1 MILARTIALL
11 IALVMTAG
19 AGLAAVSNPQETQQ
33 PPVIA
38 PNDSL
43 PGFSR
48 GSSGGAPLSDFVH
61 LRGQRINH
69 LRGIGLVTGL
79 ANTGDNQM
87 ALFTI
92 QLVLNTLKKQGIT
105 LPANLM
111 TSPLMIM
118 ANDLATVTVTA
129 DMPSSVRQ
137 GDRLD
142 VNVAAMG
149 NASSL
154 QGGTLLMTPLQG
166 ADGEIYAV
174 AQGPVS
180 IAGYFAGSN
189 GASVSSNFQ
198 TSGQIAGGATVERE
212 LENDF
217 PENGHLE
224 LDLNDPDPALAEEV
238 ARGISANVRQA
249 SAVVRSADK
258 IDVTLPLWMAPSSFV
273 ASLRNIYINPPLS
286 NRVVVNEK
294 TGTVVVGG
302 DVTIGKSAVS
312 YGDYTITIAPELQ
325 VSQPNPF
332 GAGRTVVQR
341 SARIG
346 VNQEKSRFFMTPQG
360 ATVEQVAAT
369 LSAVGVKPTDTA
381 AIFQAFKQAGVLY
394 GELIVR

>member
-1 MILARTIALL
+1 MSRFATILFLFACLLVAVDAARAAAPVTAPQKP
-11 IALVMTAG
+11 LV
-19 AGLAAVSNPQETQQ
+19 L
-33 PPVIA
+33 A
-38 PNDSL
+38 PNESL
-43 PGFSR
+43 PGYTE
-48 GSSGGAPLSDFVH
+48 GESGGAPVSDFVH

-105 LPANLM
+105 LPSNLM

-154 QGGTLLMTPLQG
+154 QGGTLLMTPLVG
-166 ADGEIYAV
+166 TDGDVYAV

-189 GASVSSNFQ
+189 GASVSTNFQ

-212 LENDF
+212 LNDNF
-217 PENGHLE
+217 PDNGPLE
-224 LDLNDPDPALAEEV
+224 LDLNDPDPALAEQV
-238 ARGISANVRQA
+238 ARGIGGNIRQV
-249 SAVVRSADK
+249 SAVVRSPDTVE
-258 IDVTLPLWMAPSSFV
+258 VTLPPWMAASSFV
-273 ASLRNIYINPPLS
+273 ASLRDVYIRPPQS

-332 GAGRTVVQR
+332 GAGRTVAQR
-341 SARIG
+341 TARIG

-360 ATVEQVAAT
+360 ASVEQVAAT